1 MIWTGE
7 VNWLGIDI
15 GGANLK
21 ASDGCRYAQSV
32 PFALWKEPE
41 NLTRQ
46 LRRLIA
52 EAPSSDRL
60 AVTMTG
66 ELADCFP
73 SKTEGVRLILKA
85 VVQAAG
91 DRETLIYLADG
102 QTVSPKMALARP
114 ELAAASNWH
123 ALARFAGR
131 YASGGTALLV
141 DIGSTTCDIIPL
153 VDGRPVA
160 LGRNDT
166 ERMLAGELVYTGVE
180 RTPLCAVANEVPYR
194 GQWCPIAREFF
205 ATMRDAYI
213 VLGELPEQPED
224 TETADGR
231 PATKNASRARLGRMI
246 CGDPGQFDQTDALV
260 MSQSFA
266 DAQVS
271 DIQAA
276 VKQVVERMPSLP
288 QAVIL
293 SGHGEFVARP
303 VLSKSGLQAQVVS
316 LTEHLGPDMSRAA
329 TAYALATLAR
339 EVIE

>member
-1 MIWTGE
+1 MS
-7 VNWLGIDI
+7 WLAIDI

-21 ASDGCRYAQSV
+21 ASDGCRYALSI
-32 PFALWKEPE
+32 PFELWKEPE
-41 NLTRQ
+41 NLKGQ
-46 LRRLIA
+46 LRQLIA
-52 EAPSSDRL
+52 EAPASERL

-73 SKTEGVRLILKA
+73 SKAEGVRLILKA

-91 DRETLIYLADG
+91 DRETLIYLTDG
-102 QTVSPKMALARP
+102 QSVSPRMAMAKP

-131 YASGGTALLV
+131 YASDGAALLMDV
-141 DIGSTTCDIIPL
+141 GSTTCDIIPL
-153 VDGRPVA
+153 LDGRPTA

-166 ERMLAGELVYTGVE
+166 ERLLAGELVYTGVE
-180 RTPLCAVANEVPYR
+180 RTPLCAVANEIPYR

-205 ATMRDAYI
+205 ATMRDVYV
-213 VLGELPEQPED
+213 VLGELPERPGD
-224 TETADGR
+224 MDTADGR

-246 CGDPGQFDQTDALV
+246 CADPEQLDQADALV

-266 DAQVS
+266 DAQAS
-271 DIQAA
+271 DIRAA
-276 VKQVVERMPSLP
+276 VRKVVDRMPSLP
-288 QAVIL
+288 QTVVL
-293 SGHGEFVARP
+293 SGHGEFVARR
-303 VLSKSGLQAQVVS
+303 VLSKSGLQTQVIS

-329 TAYALATLAR
+329 TAYALAALAR

>member
-1 MIWTGE
+1 MS
-7 VNWLGIDI
+7 WLAIDI

-21 ASDGCRYAQSV
+21 ASDGCRYALSI
-32 PFALWKEPE
+32 PFELWKEPE
-41 NLTRQ
+41 NLKGQ
-46 LRRLIA
+46 LRQLIA
-52 EAPSSDRL
+52 EAPASERL

-73 SKTEGVRLILKA
+73 SKAEGVRLILKA

-91 DRETLIYLADG
+91 DRETLIYLTDG
-102 QTVSPKMALARP
+102 QSVSPRMAMAKP

-131 YASGGTALLV
+131 YASDGAALLMDV
-141 DIGSTTCDIIPL
+141 GSTTCDIIPL
-153 VDGRPVA
+153 LDGRPTA

-166 ERMLAGELVYTGVE
+166 ERLLAGELVYTGVE
-180 RTPLCAVANEVPYR
+180 RTPLCAVANEIPYR

-205 ATMRDAYI
+205 ATMRDVYV
-213 VLGELPEQPED
+213 VLGELPERPGD
-224 TETADGR
+224 MDTADGR

-246 CGDPGQFDQTDALV
+246 CADPEQLDQADALV

-266 DAQVS
+266 DAQAS
-271 DIQAA
+271 DIRAA
-276 VKQVVERMPSLP
+276 VRKVVERMPSLP
-288 QAVIL
+288 QTVVL
-293 SGHGEFVARP
+293 SGHGEFVARR
-303 VLSKSGLQAQVVS
+303 VLSKSGLQTQVIS

-329 TAYALATLAR
+329 TAYALAALAR